1 MKPDD
6 IIDDA
11 ADAAEVEPVADETQ
25 GDAAPSTQ
33 QPPIVGSHVA
43 GALSATSLQASLSA
57 VAHATAQDFEAVG
70 SAVGFVTAGGDAVIT
85 ASATP
90 LVHAKGDIH
99 IRQSYV
105 SGVLAGGNMD
115 ISQAGAPVI
124 IGKRISVE
132 QGGGGVLLAGEAE
145 VSNGFVGVLLSPK
158 ATISDDSKVLLST
171 QAALIIAAALFGG
184 FALVA
189 VAMVLGV
196 RRAMSWR
203 PSIHVPSIHVPPM
216 PDFAGL
222 AEHLRHRNAD
232 L

>member
-1 MKPDD
+1 MTSDD
-6 IIDDA
+6 ILDDA
-11 ADAAEVEPVADETQ
+11 ASASPADPLPAADTT
-25 GDAAPSTQ
+25 AASGA
-33 QPPIVGSHVA
+33 QPPIVASHAA
-43 GALSATSLQASLSA
+43 GALSATSLQANLSA

-105 SGVLAGGNMD
+105 SGVLAGGDME

-132 QGGGGVLLAGEAE
+132 QGGGGVLLAGDAE
-145 VSNGFVGVLLSPK
+145 VSNGFVGVLLTPK

-171 QAALIIAAALFGG
+171 KAALIIAAALFGG

-189 VAMVLGV
+189 VVMALGV
-196 RRAMSWR
+196 RRVARWR
-203 PSIHVPSIHVPPM
+203 PHIDMPAMPHM
-216 PDFAGL
+216 PDLARL
-222 AEHLRHRNAD
+222 AEHLRHHDAA
-232 L
+232 